1 MFRNCEG
8 AAGTA
13 ALTPLRGL
21 VDKRR
26 ACSPLAGDVG
36 GPWRIWIAA
45 TAREQTLRTRFYAAL
60 RVLSI
65 TLSGLR
71 EIHVAIRAAALSY
84 SSLLSLGPM
93 IAIVVLISG
102 LVLGNKDPATLADG
116 LQRVI
121 GLIVPQVAQFD
132 TTETKKTNEA
142 PPATIKRNEQGKIE
156 ISQAQPPDPELVK
169 YIKTF
174 ISRSRS
180 GAAGL
185 IGVSTLLIIVIQLFT
200 TIENTF
206 NDIWGVRRGR
216 SWLARIIY
224 YWSAITLGALLFFA
238 ALTLFSA
245 GTFVDVLLDKF
256 TLGAQLK
263 SLAVWL
269 LPFSSVLL
277 LVVVLTVFY
286 RLIPNTRVR
295 WTAAFVGA
303 VVVTGL
309 LYLNNYLAFLYIR
322 QLDFQKSLYG
332 SVAILPILML
342 GLYAFWF
349 LVLVGG
355 QLTYAIQ
362 NVHYRSSQAAWHT
375 INQFTRE
382 GLSLLVLLLIA
393 RRFKNCLPS
402 FSVTQL
408 AQHIRIPSQILNEGL
423 NRLCDLGLIAELP
436 PAEGSD
442 QSDHRYQPAR
452 PLNKVTLHDFK
463 QLFEHHGDS
472 PSGELLDNIDPL
484 LAHYHQQLAVGLPK
498 ILGQKTL
505 DALIDELPQSESRVP
520 FPMK

>member
-1 MFRNCEG
+1 MRFISP
-8 AAGTA
+8 
-13 ALTPLRGL
+13 ALERLRQL
-21 VDKRR
+21 WRR
-26 ACSPLAGDVG
+26 D
-36 GPWRIWIAA
+36 IWIAA
-45 TAREQTLRTRFYAAL
+45 TARERDLKYRFYAAL

-65 TLSGLR
+65 TVSGLH

-102 LVLGNKDPATLADG
+102 LVLGNKDPATLANG

-121 GLIVPQVAQFD
+121 GLVIPQVAQFD
-132 TTETKKTNEA
+132 TAENKNRSEVTPAPTSRMEGNKLVLVQS
-142 PPATIKRNEQGKIE
+142 PPA
-156 ISQAQPPDPELVK
+156 DPELVK

-216 SWLARIIY
+216 SWLARIVY

-245 GTFVDVLLDKF
+245 GTFVDVLLEKF
-256 TLGAQLK
+256 ALGAQLK
-263 SLAVWL
+263 SLVVWL

-295 WTAAFVGA
+295 WTAAFTGA
-303 VVVTGL
+303 LVVTGL

-322 QLDFQKSLYG
+322 QIDFQKSLYG

-349 LVLVGG
+349 FVLVGG

-393 RRFKNCLPS
+393 RRFKSCHPA

-408 AQHIRIPSQILNEGL
+408 AQHIRVPSQILNEGL

-442 QSDHRYQPAR
+442 QTDHRYQPAR

-463 QLFEHHGDS
+463 QLFENHGDS
-472 PSGELLDNIDPL
+472 PSGELLDSIDPL
-484 LAHYHQQLAVGLPK
+484 LAYYHQQLATALPQ

-505 DALIDELPQSESRVP
+505 DELLDELPMSESRIP
-520 FPMK
+520 FPIRQGE

>member
-1 MFRNCEG
+1 MRHPNPPIQR
-8 AAGTA
+8 
-13 ALTPLRGL
+13 LQQLW
-21 VDKRR
+21 RR
-26 ACSPLAGDVG
+26 D
-36 GPWRIWIAA
+36 IWVAA
-45 TAREQTLRTRFYAAL
+45 TARERNFRTSCYAIL

-65 TLSGLR
+65 TLSGLH

-102 LVLGNKDPATLADG
+102 LVLGNKDPAILANG

-132 TTETKKTNEA
+132 AAENKNRTEVPRPTL
-142 PPATIKRNEQGKIE
+142 KRTEQGKLE

-185 IGVSTLLIIVIQLFT
+185 IGVSTLLVIVIQLFT

-216 SWLARIIY
+216 SWLARIVY
-224 YWSAITLGALLFFA
+224 YWGAITLGALLFFA

-245 GTFVDVLLDKF
+245 GTFADVLMEKL
-256 TLGAQLK
+256 TLGSQIK
-263 SLAVWL
+263 SLVVWL

-295 WTAAFVGA
+295 WTAAFAGA
-303 VVVTGL
+303 LVVTGL

-322 QLDFQKSLYG
+322 QIDFQTSLYG
-332 SVAILPILML
+332 SVAILPVLML
-342 GLYAFWF
+342 GLYVFWF
-349 LVLVGG
+349 FVLVGG

-393 RRFKNCLPS
+393 RRFKSCDPAY
-402 FSVTQL
+402 SVTQL
-408 AQHIRIPSQILNEGL
+408 AQHIRVPSQILNEGL

-442 QSDHRYQPAR
+442 QTDHRYQPAR
-452 PLNKVTLHDFK
+452 PLNKTTLHDFK
-463 QLFEHHGDS
+463 HLFEHHGDS
-472 PSGELLDNIDPL
+472 PGGELLDNIDPL
-484 LAHYHQQLAVGLPK
+484 LAHYHQQLAVALPQV
-498 ILGQKTL
+498 LGQKTL
-505 DALIDELPQSESRVP
+505 DELLNELPMSESRIP
-520 FPMK
+520 FPIK

>member
-1 MFRNCEG
+1 MRIISS
-8 AAGTA
+8 ATDR
-13 ALTPLRGL
+13 LRQL
-21 VDKRR
+21 WQRD
-26 ACSPLAGDVG
+26 
-36 GPWRIWIAA
+36 IWVAA
-45 TAREQTLRTRFYAAL
+45 TAREKNLRSRSFAAL

-84 SSLLSLGPM
+84 SSLLSLGPLV
-93 IAIVVLISG
+93 AILVLISG
-102 LVLGNKDPATLADG
+102 FALGNKDPAILANG
-116 LQRVI
+116 LHRI
-121 GLIVPQVAQFD
+121 IDLIVPQVAQYD
-132 TTETKKTNEA
+132 AAEASDRPDARKWTVTRTEPGHLEA
-142 PPATIKRNEQGKIE
+142 RPAP
-156 ISQAQPPDPELVK
+156 PPDPEMVK
-169 YIKTF
+169 LINNF
-174 ISRSRS
+174 ITHSRS
-180 GAAGL
+180 GAAGA
-185 IGVSTLLIIVIQLFT
+185 IGVFMLLIIIIQLFT

-216 SWLARIIY
+216 SWFARIIY
-224 YWSAITLGALLFFA
+224 YWSAITLGALLFLA

-245 GTFVDVLLDKF
+245 GAFMNVFIEKLP
-256 TLGAQLK
+256 LGVQLK
-263 SLAVWL
+263 GIFVWM

-277 LVVVLTVFY
+277 LLLVLTLFY
-286 RLIPNTRVR
+286 RLVPNTRVR

-309 LYLNNYLAFLYIR
+309 LFLNNYLAFLYFR
-322 QLDFQKSLYG
+322 QVFLQKSLYG

-342 GLYAFWF
+342 GLYVFWF
-349 LVLVGG
+349 FVLVGG

-393 RRFKNCLPS
+393 RRFKSCLPA
-402 FSVTQL
+402 FSVAQL

-442 QSDHRYQPAR
+442 QTDHRYQPAR

-463 QLFEHHGDS
+463 HLFEHHGDS
-472 PSGELLDNIDPL
+472 PSGELLDQIDPL
-484 LAHYHQQLAVGLPK
+484 LAYYHQKLATALPQL
-498 ILGQKTL
+498 LGQKTL
-505 DALIDELPQSESRVP
+505 DELLDELPLSESRVP
-520 FPMK
+520 FPMT